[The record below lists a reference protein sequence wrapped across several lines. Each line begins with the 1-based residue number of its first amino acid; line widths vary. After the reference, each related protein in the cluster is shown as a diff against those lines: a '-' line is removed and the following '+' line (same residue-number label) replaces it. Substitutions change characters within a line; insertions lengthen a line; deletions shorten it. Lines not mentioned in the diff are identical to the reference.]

1 MPSYL
6 EIKGIF
12 YVIAYSSIQRLKSPS
27 KITKVFFSYNAGLK
41 SGLHNDTF
49 VILATEFY
57 SVNRTNMLNN

>member
-41 SGLHNDTF
+41 SGLRKNIIPLL
-49 VILATEFY
+49 V
-57 SVNRTNMLNN
+57 